1 MEPRYQG
8 GIVNRGAATTAEI
21 DVGLRAYMLKVYNY
35 MAVGMVLTGI
45 VAFVVINV
53 PALASL
59 FYQTL
64 TAANGLTYTKLTILG
79 WIALFAP
86 LIMVFVL
93 SARIHKMSASGAQT
107 MFWVYAGLVGLM
119 LAPILVVYTG
129 MSIAKVFFM
138 TAGMFGAMSLY
149 GYTTKRDLSKMGAF
163 LMMGLIGILIA
174 IIVNIFLQSPAL
186 HFAISVIGVLIF
198 VGLTAYDTQK
208 IKEMYVAGDG
218 GDTVT
223 RKAVMGALMLYLDFL
238 NMFLFLLMLFGN
250 RE

>member
-8 GIVNRGAATTAEI
+8 GIVNRGAATTADI

-35 MAVGMVLTGI
+35 MAVGMLLTAVVALI
-45 VAFVVINV
+45 VVNV
-53 PALASL
+53 PAISNL
-59 FYQTL
+59 FYVEGVDALGRKATQL
-64 TAANGLTYTKLTILG
+64 KVLG
-79 WIALFAP
+79 WVALFAP
-86 LIMVFVL
+86 LVMVFVL

-107 MFWVYAGLVGLM
+107 TFWVYAGLVGLM

-149 GYTTKRDLSKMGAF
+149 GYTTKRDLSKLGAF
-163 LMMGLIGILIA
+163 LMMGLVGLLLA
-174 IIVNIFLQSPAL
+174 IVVNIFVGWEPL
-186 HFAISVIGVLIF
+186 HFAISVLGVLIF

-208 IKEMYVAGDG
+208 IKEMYVASDG
-218 GDTVT
+218 GDTMT
-223 RKAVMGALMLYLDFL
+223 RKAIMGALMLYLDFL
-238 NMFLFLLMLFGN
+238 NMFIFMLMLFGN

>member
-8 GIVNRGAATTAEI
+8 GIVNRGAATAADI

-35 MAVGMVLTGI
+35 MTVGMLVT
-45 VAFVVINV
+45 AFVALAVVNV
-53 PALASL
+53 PAISQI

-64 TAANGLTYTKLTILG
+64 TAANGLTYTKLTMLG
-79 WIALFAP
+79 WVALFAP
-86 LIMVFVL
+86 MIMVFVL

-107 MFWVYAGLVGLM
+107 MFWVYAGMVGLM

-149 GYTTKRDLSKMGAF
+149 GYTTKRDLSKMGSF
-163 LMMGLIGILIA
+163 LFMGLIGILIA
-174 IIVNIFLQSPAL
+174 MVVNIFLKSPAL
-186 HFAISVIGVLIF
+186 HFAISVLGVLIF

-208 IKEMYVAGDG
+208 IKEMYVASDG
-218 GDTVT
+218 GDTMT
-223 RKAVMGALMLYLDFL
+223 KKAVMGALMLYLDFL
-238 NMFLFLLMLFGN
+238 NMFVFLLMLFGN

>member
-8 GIVNRGAATTAEI
+8 GIVNRGAATTADI

-35 MAVGMVLTGI
+35 MAVGMVLTG
-45 VAFVVINV
+45 VV
-53 PALASL
+53 ALAVIQIPAISQL
-59 FYQTL
+59 FYHMVPTVSG
-64 TAANGLTYTKLTILG
+64 GLVPKMTILG
-79 WIALFAP
+79 WVAFFAP
-86 LIMVFVL
+86 LVMVFIL
-93 SARIHKMSASGAQT
+93 AARIQSMSASGAQT

-163 LMMGLIGILIA
+163 LFMGLIGLLIA
-174 IIVNIFLQSPAL
+174 ILVNLFLQSPAL
-186 HFAISVIGVLIF
+186 HFAISIIGVLIF
-198 VGLTAYDTQK
+198 VGLTAWDTQR
-208 IKEMYVAGDG
+208 IKEMYVASDG
-218 GDTVT
+218 GDTIT

-250 RE
+250 RQ